1 MMRSKIIAYLLWLI
15 GGFGILGLHRLYLGK
30 VGTALIWFFTIGV
43 CGIGAFID
51 LFTLGEQVDQVN
63 TKKELRMMRAAA
75 LGRRY

>member
-1 MMRSKIIAYLLWLI
+1 MFRSKILEYLLWLV

-30 VGTALIWFFTIGV
+30 VGTALIWFFTLWV

-63 TKKELRMMRAAA
+63 TKVELRSMRRAAYY
-75 LGRRY
+75 RR